1 MVAEER
7 LMLEDFLKPTDIN
20 TSRFGGFGKA
30 ITFYVNNLPDLEDI
44 DIALIGI
51 KDGRESQDNENCSQA
66 PDMVREQ
73 LMKLEAAYPKMRVAD
88 LGNITPG
95 ETFRDTAAALYMVM
109 EELLGQHVIPIII
122 GGGYD
127 LLFAQYRAFERFA
140 KDAEVVTFDSRIEL
154 ADDSTLHNII
164 MHEPNYLFNLTCA
177 GYQTYFVNQK
187 ALDVMERMF
196 FDIHR
201 LGYLRNNMEE
211 AEPILR
217 NAHLGAFNISA
228 IKQAD
233 APGNYHSSPNGFTAH
248 EACQIARYAGLSNK
262 LRSFGLYELNPEFD
276 NNHQTAKLAA
286 QMLWY
291 FIDGYYNRK
300 NDDPADHAED
310 NYTKYR
316 TALSNHKHEIV
327 FYKSKKS
334 DRWWMQVPHPKTK
347 ENTIPIMV
355 PCSYNDYQ
363 TALNDEMPDRWWRAH
378 QKLI

>member
-1 MVAEER
+1 MI
-7 LMLEDFLKPTDIN
+7 EDFLKPTDID
-20 TSRFGGFGKA
+20 TSKFNDFGKSV
-30 ITFYVNNLPDLEDI
+30 TFYLNDLPDLEQI
-44 DIALIGI
+44 DIALIGV
-51 KDGRESQDNENCSQA
+51 KDSKEGTDNESCSQA
-66 PDMVREQ
+66 PDMIRAQ
-73 LMKLEAAYPKMRVAD
+73 LMKLEPAYAKMRIAD
-88 LGNITPG
+88 LGNIAPG
-95 ETFRDTAAALYMVM
+95 ATFRDTAAALYMVV
-109 EELLGQHVIPIII
+109 EELLSQHVVPIII

-127 LLFAQYRAFERFA
+127 LLFAQYKAYERFV
-140 KDAEVVTFDSRIEL
+140 KDVELVAIDSRIDL
-154 ADDSTLHNII
+154 ADDTTLHNII

-187 ALDVMERMF
+187 ALDVMERMY
-196 FDIHR
+196 FDMHR
-201 LGYLRNNMEE
+201 LGFLRNNMEE

-217 NAHLGAFNISA
+217 NAHIAAFNMSA

-233 APGNYHSSPNGFTAH
+233 APGNYNSSPNGFTAH

-286 QMLWY
+286 QMIWY

-300 NDDPADHAED
+300 NDDPYENDESG
-310 NYTKYR
+310 YMKYR
-316 TALSNHKHEIV
+316 TSLSDSNYEIL
-327 FYKSKKS
+327 FLKSKKT

-347 ENTIPIMV
+347 ENTIPLMV